1 MNETK
6 TYFSNELNAVVWD
19 VNGFL
24 KTEKFIEFASETT
37 NLRKKH
43 SAYKQLNNVQ
53 NMRILTNEI
62 QVWIDEVW
70 FPKAIISGLKHL
82 AFIVPDDTFGKA
94 SMDIAN
100 ADVKEKYGINIEY
113 FTNEELAKQWIINQ

>member
-1 MNETK
+1 MKILT
-6 TYFSNELNAVVWD
+6 
-19 VNGFL
+19 
-24 KTEKFIEFASETT
+24 SET
-37 NLRKKH
+37 
-43 SAYKQLNNVQ
+43 
-53 NMRILTNEI
+53 